1 MRSVPLTRRNTV
13 SPEFE
18 ARHIC
23 QAHGS
28 NTCITAPLLKEVG
41 IKYGVV
47 HYNGSFL
54 EETIYRQRG
63 SPKVDDAWEALGVNC
78 KIYRSSSSLCSN
90 S

>member
-1 MRSVPLTRRNTV
+1 MQSVPPTRRNTV

-18 ARHIC
+18 ARHFC
-23 QAHGS
+23 QTDGS
-28 NTCITAPLLKEVG
+28 NLCNTAPLLKEVG

-63 SPKVDDAWEALGVNC
+63 SPEVDDAWDALGVNC
-78 KIYRSSSSLCSN
+78 TIYLPSSPLHRN
-90 S
+90 G